1 MEIDVPSSFD
11 LCHYKLVEKF
21 WSREEQIYHH
31 FCLTWDIEIRLTCG
45 GVEWQ
50 PMMSVWVVFLCSILP
65 FQSSGKDVY
74 QKPPN
79 DPIGSS
85 SSSDQVVGILQAV
98 TFILRKHCKRKTSNM
113 IRIWFLDPFF
123 PVHKSLEQ
131 WDPAVLVPTRR
142 WNLKAR
148 MSPTLYVSLFFIH
161 VCTYPIFHRFYQLV
175 FAFYR
180 LCTCVW
186 RHFLLYT
193 TSYVWI

>member
-1 MEIDVPSSFD
+1 MWKTFDEERSRYIYQRLLDLGYRDKVDLQWCWVAAHDV
-11 LCHYKLVEKF
+11 
-21 WSREEQIYHH
+21 R
-31 FCLTWDIEIRLTCG
+31 
-45 GVEWQ
+45 
-50 PMMSVWVVFLCSILP
+50 VWVVVLLWISSIRP